1 MKTLI
6 TIALLTTCLFTAN
19 AQDFGNQQK
28 LNCITISN
36 GNDLN
41 SIGSEGSGVT
51 KVDEEGSGVTKVDE
65 EGSGVTKTE
74 SDGTRVQTYCQF
86 NKI

>member
-28 LNCITISN
+28 LSCITISN

-51 KVDEEGSGVTKVDE
+51 KIDSDGSG
-65 EGSGVTKTE
+65 
-74 SDGTRVQTYCQF
+74 VQTYCQIK
-86 NKI
+86 KI